1 GNTDKGYSSP
11 TPIPSFP
18 TRRSSDLTTGAFTL
32 TGPGNSAVAASVSC
46 NNPCTTATLTPSS
59 ALANNTQ
66 YTATISTAAK
76 AADGTALAKHHN
88 STRPNTWHVPTLNS
102 TFSPKK

>member
-1 GNTDKGYSSP
+1 M
-11 TPIPSFP
+11 
-18 TRRSSDLTTGAFTL
+18 
-32 TGPGNSAVAASVSC
+32 SAMLDPRIVAASVSC

-76 AADGTALAKHHN
+76 AADGTALAN
-88 STRPNTWHVPTLNS
+88 NYSW
-102 TFSPKK
+102 TFTTGT